1 MPIINHK
8 KITESP
14 WRPNYRKWNIT
25 QSNDGTTSSDLSY
38 SEVGVGTGAPLHKH
52 ESDELI
58 VVLEGEIE
66 AKLGDK
72 TQLVNKD
79 HTLVIPPNTPHGFK
93 NVGKN
98 KAKILTFFPIQN
110 PFDHTHYLEGSKP
123 NS

>member
-1 MPIINHK
+1 MKNNF
-8 KITESP
+8 KIVISLIFFLLVGCAADTHIS
-14 WRPNYRKWNIT
+14 
-25 QSNDGTTSSDLSY
+25 LSK
-38 SEVGVGTGAPLHKH
+38 EMLDNM
-52 ESDELI
+52 ENLI

-110 PFDHTHYLEGSKP
+110 PFEHTHYLEGSKP

>member
-1 MPIINHK
+1 MPIIDHN

-58 VVLEGEIE
+58 VVLEG
-66 AKLGDK
+66 
-72 TQLVNKD
+72 
-79 HTLVIPPNTPHGFK
+79 
-93 NVGKN
+93 
-98 KAKILTFFPIQN
+98 
-110 PFDHTHYLEGSKP
+110 
-123 NS
+123 